1 MDFRDDTNT
10 DTPKTIFRVGP
21 GCKNATDTF
30 SLHNQYDDKNT
41 KSMIAF
47 KRGWC
52 GIYMYMNI
60 TTEIIWSVY
69 FSLRK
74 STIKLIEDQVLEY
87 TILLIDT

>member
-10 DTPKTIFRVGP
+10 DTPKTIFRVGT

-47 KRGWC
+47 KRA
-52 GIYMYMNI
+52 YMHMNI